1 MTQNTATIQIY
12 IGTDRSQRIGLQV
25 LEYSIAKHTQRRF
38 KLHSLEHVELPEP
51 DDKRQLA
58 RTGFS
63 FSRFAIPKLAGYQGK
78 AIYMDADM
86 LVFSDIGEL
95 WDIPMNEH
103 KMLIQSD
110 VIAQRRNTG
119 LFVRKSRPKQTAVS
133 VLDCERLNWNAEAI
147 IAGLDGQ
154 YTYEELMSEL
164 CILQEHELGYTVPP
178 EWNSLEHWDSS
189 TRNLHFTDMQ
199 TQPWVSSANRH
210 GHLWLATLQEMLREG
225 AISRESI
232 ETEIQLEYARP
243 SLLRQLDEMSE
254 AQFDPLS
261 ERSRKKYQTIDLQ
274 AGYVPHRQVMQA
286 NRKRERLQRSYQ
298 AQALNST
305 SSDKGAFERFMRSVY
320 MPLKQVATNEYRASQ
335 RNTSAASCAA
345 MKPPLKM
352 LLVANS
358 PTMPTLQLA
367 FTHPLRDV
375 VDAGEI
381 DCEVLTETD
390 IGAVG
395 RVRGAG
401 HLVFRTYADRVL
413 SRFQPDVV
421 IFCRY
426 TGMHAQGILHRAQ
439 QLGARVV
446 CCLDDNLLD
455 VPVDIGLEKH
465 KYYSDP
471 VRQQRLRY
479 QLREADLIYSATAS
493 LSESIKNQGFSTP
506 VYTAQRLC
514 PGQVMQSFGQTLP
527 TRFGYM
533 GFGHEQDLAVALD
546 GIVAVL
552 EQRPD
557 TEFELLGTIPKPPQL
572 DRFGDRVRL
581 IPPDWNYDR
590 FLSILTSRR
599 WSVGLCPL
607 SNIRFNH
614 HKSSTKWL
622 EYSAVGASV
631 VASNHSVYREV
642 IGRNR
647 GTLVAN
653 PDDWCTSLLA
663 LLDNETKRKDTVQA
677 AQKYMQANY
686 SNSHF
691 LDSFYG
697 MLNAAGVARKREI
710 PEVS

>member
-1 MTQNTATIQIY
+1 MTQNTSTIQIY
-12 IGTDRSQRIGLQV
+12 VGTDRSQRIGLQV
-25 LEYSIAKHTQRRF
+25 LEYSIAKHTQRQFR
-38 KLHSLEHVELPEP
+38 LHSLEHVTLPEP
-51 DDKRQLA
+51 KDKRQLA

-63 FSRFAIPKLAGYQGK
+63 FSRFAIPKLADYQGK

-86 LVFSDIGEL
+86 LVFSDIGDL
-95 WDIPMNEH
+95 WDIPMNGH

-110 VIAQRRNTG
+110 VIAQRRAAT
-119 LFVRKSRPKQTAVS
+119 LFTIRSRPKQTAVS
-133 VLDCERLNWNAEAI
+133 LLDCERLNWNAETI

-154 YTYEELMSEL
+154 YTYEELMKEL
-164 CILQEHELGYTVPP
+164 CILQEHELGYSIPP
-178 EWNSLEHWDSS
+178 EWNSLEHWNSS
-189 TRNLHFTDMQ
+189 TCNLHYTDMQ
-199 TQPWVSSANRH
+199 TQPWVSTANQH
-210 GHLWLATLQEMLREG
+210 GHLWLATLHEMLCEG
-225 AISRESI
+225 VISRESI

-243 SLLRQLDEMSE
+243 SLLLELDDMSE
-254 AQFDPLS
+254 PQFDPFS
-261 ERSRKKYQTIDLQ
+261 EQNRKKYQATDQQ
-274 AGYVPHRQVMQA
+274 AGYVPHKQLIQA

-298 AQALNST
+298 MSIAT
-305 SSDKGAFERFMRSVY
+305 SEENGAFERFMQRVY
-320 MPLKQVATNEYRASQ
+320 MPLKQVAANEYRASQ
-335 RNTSAASCAA
+335 RKASVAKHTA
-345 MKPPLKM
+345 KKSPLKM
-352 LLVANS
+352 LLIANS

-367 FTHPLRDV
+367 FTHPLRDM

-401 HLVFRTYADRVL
+401 KLVFKTYADRVL

-426 TGMHAQGILHRAQ
+426 TGMHAQGILQRAQ
-439 QLGARVV
+439 LLGARVV

-471 VRQQRLRY
+471 VRQERLRY
-479 QLREADLIYSATAS
+479 QLREADLIYSATAT
-493 LSESIKNQGFSTP
+493 LSESLKSLGFSTP

-514 PGQVMQSFGQTLP
+514 PGQVMQHHGQTNP
-527 TRFGYM
+527 SRFGYM
-533 GFGHEQDLAVALD
+533 GFGHEQDLALALD

-572 DRFGDRVRL
+572 DRFGERVKV
-581 IPPDWNYDR
+581 IPPDWNYDQ
-590 FLSILTSRR
+590 FLSILASRR

-607 SNIRFNH
+607 SNIRFNR

-647 GTLVAN
+647 GSLVAT
-653 PDDWCTSLLA
+653 PDDWRASLLA
-663 LLDNETKRKDTVQA
+663 VLDNETMRMDTVQA
-677 AQKYMQANY
+677 AQKYMLANY
-686 SNSHF
+686 SNSDF
-691 LDSFYG
+691 LDSFSG
-697 MLNAAGVARKREI
+697 MLNAAGVTFSASQSA
-710 PEVS
+710 VT